1 MLDVS
6 DPVDEVASLDGVSLE
21 ATDEAAEDVGAPLL
35 PVDEPPCLPEQTG
48 A

>member
-6 DPVDEVASLDGVSLE
+6 DPVDEVASLDEASLE
-21 ATDEAAEDVGAPLL
+21 ATDEAAEDVDAALL